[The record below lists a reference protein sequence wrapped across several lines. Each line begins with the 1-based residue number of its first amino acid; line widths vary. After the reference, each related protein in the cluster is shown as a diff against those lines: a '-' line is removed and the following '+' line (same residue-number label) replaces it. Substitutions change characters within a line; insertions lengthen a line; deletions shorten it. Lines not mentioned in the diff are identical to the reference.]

1 MKLKR
6 ILAML
11 LACTMTACAFASCG
25 DDDDDDKDEK
35 TTKSD
40 KADDDEDEDEDD
52 EDKDDEDDE
61 EETTKKGKKDK
72 DEEETTEAPE
82 EDDDLDDVAMSL
94 SKAIN
99 SALVDMDAK
108 DEACPTSSMFCS
120 DSFDN
125 LVCDDDKSVDFDLLW
140 DETSD
145 YFEDLDDYEFMAVV
159 SDGSCEVI
167 FVSESKNS
175 KEVGAYAPDMDRD
188 DIYEILDLD
197 DDATLSEIYD
207 VMVEFF
213 EEANSESTT
222 TSSSSSSTGKTE
234 ADDVAYGVYWAA
246 YWTISDMDTD
256 PDDALITSDE
266 KKNIYDGD
274 FDLADFNANFPDE
287 LEFEEIDDKIGS
299 YEYIF
304 CVLDQDIEFAAVA
317 PDFDKTEATIFTYD
331 TDWED
336 GLAGM
341 TLQDIVDFFNEQE

>member
-40 KADDDEDEDEDD
+40 KADDEEDEDEDD
-52 EDKDDEDDE
+52 EEEDDE

-82 EDDDLDDVAMSL
+82 EDEDLDDVAMSL
-94 SKAIN
+94 SKAIT
-99 SALVDMDAK
+99 SALVDMDEK
-108 DEACPTSSMFCS
+108 DEDLPTSSMFCS

-125 LVCDDDKSVDFDLLW
+125 LISDDDKNVDFDLLW
-140 DETSD
+140 DNTSD
-145 YFEDLDDYEFMAVV
+145 YFDDLDDYEFMAVV
-159 SDGSCEVI
+159 SDENCELV

-222 TSSSSSSTGKTE
+222 TSSSSSSTSKTE

-331 TDWED
+331 SDWET